1 MLRTSVRTAVG
12 SGGRVLRHRKE
23 AGSSTAAGAAPEGGL
38 GWPLGLAF
46 GLSGVAGLIYEL
58 TWTRYL
64 ALLVGH
70 SAFAQVLVLSVF
82 LGGTALGSFLVA
94 ERSRTLAQPLSAYA
108 LVEALLGALGIAFHL
123 LYRAAEGGLYDV
135 VLPRMGSGWGSGA
148 AIWTIAV
155 LLILPQALLL
165 GATFPLMAAGI
176 VRRRRGAPGR
186 SVADVYLLNTLGG
199 ALGVLIGGFALVPTL
214 GLPGASMVA
223 GALNLTAAAL
233 AYRAGSM
240 LRPGALADGT
250 PLGGGPRVR
259 VSVPLLL
266 GATFLSAL
274 ASFVYEIS
282 WIRMLSL
289 VLGSATHAFDLM
301 LSAFLVGLGVGSFLI
316 RRRADGVVAPVRLLG
331 CVQWAMGLAA
341 LLTLPLYAE
350 SFGVMAWLV
359 DTVPRTDRG
368 YVIFNLARYGLALA
382 VMLPATLL
390 AGMTLPLITGTLLRA
405 GAGERVIGQA
415 YAANT
420 IGSVC
425 GALAGGLVLMSRLG
439 LEGLLAFGAGLD
451 ITIGAALL
459 AWAAP
464 AVRRRATAGGI
475 AALAG
480 VVVVGATLWFVRL
493 DEAVLTS
500 GVYRSGQLP
509 EQGEREML
517 FYRDGL
523 TATVGAHR
531 LPNGSTVIT
540 TNGKGDAS
548 LPLRWLR
555 NAAGERLAPFPMSG
569 EGDETTQVLAPLIT
583 LAHRPDARTVLLVGQ
598 GSGMSTHVLLGAP
611 ELESVVTVEIEP
623 EMIVGSAAFLPA
635 NRRSFDDPRGRFLL
649 QDARR
654 AVVQGEPLDIILSEP
669 SNPWI
674 SGVASLFTVEFY
686 ERVRDRLSDGG
697 VFGQWVH
704 LYEIED
710 EIVLTIL
717 AAFQRTFPEWTAYL
731 TSAADMLVVA
741 SRGPLPR
748 PDWQVAE
755 FAGIRQDLAHAPP
768 LTAGMLESLLLFDHR
783 TLGPLLERW
792 PANTDARPLLDTR
805 AERARF
811 LGGGADGL
819 FSFADHP
826 VNLTR
831 ILSRVRFAPLPYD
844 PPPVIGIAPV
854 ERRAIAGWL
863 TRVGRSGQTP
873 PFAWWDP
880 AVSGLVAFERALE
893 EGPPADWGEWFQRFT
908 LVEGVLH
915 GRAAGWSD
923 ATFYDGVWD
932 YLAEHGAPAAVRES
946 VALLEGLRTLDLSRA
961 SSAADALSLTD
972 PEVFQLLPPSIVL
985 DAAVAAYLGVG
996 DASKARA
1003 ALNAQLPRSG
1013 RPSDDIRNLVLGALV
1028 EEPRAAP

>member
-1 MLRTSVRTAVG
+1 MDPHA
-12 SGGRVLRHRKE
+12 
-23 AGSSTAAGAAPEGGL
+23 
-38 GWPLGLAF
+38 
-46 GLSGVAGLIYEL
+46 
-58 TWTRYL
+58 
-64 ALLVGH
+64 
-70 SAFAQVLVLSVF
+70 
-82 LGGTALGSFLVA
+82 
-94 ERSRTLAQPLSAYA
+94 
-108 LVEALLGALGIAFHL
+108 
-123 LYRAAEGGLYDV
+123 
-135 VLPRMGSGWGSGA
+135 
-148 AIWTIAV
+148 
-155 LLILPQALLL
+155 
-165 GATFPLMAAGI
+165 
-176 VRRRRGAPGR
+176 
-186 SVADVYLLNTLGG
+186 
-199 ALGVLIGGFALVPTL
+199 
-214 GLPGASMVA
+214 
-223 GALNLTAAAL
+223 
-233 AYRAGSM
+233 
-240 LRPGALADGT
+240 
-250 PLGGGPRVR
+250 
-259 VSVPLLL
+259 
-266 GATFLSAL
+266 
-274 ASFVYEIS
+274 
-282 WIRMLSL
+282 LSL

-316 RRRADGVVAPVRLLG
+316 RRRADGVIAPVRLLG
-331 CVQWAMGLAA
+331 LVQWAMGLAA
-341 LLTLPLYAE
+341 LLTLPVYAG
-350 SFGVMAWLV
+350 SFGVMEWLV

-368 YVIFNLARYGLALA
+368 YLIFNVARYGLALF

-420 IGSVC
+420 MGSVC
-425 GALAGGLVLMSRLG
+425 GALAGGLLLMSRFG
-439 LEGLLAFGAGLD
+439 LEGLMACGAGLD
-451 ITIGAALL
+451 IVIGVALL
-459 AWAAP
+459 AWAART
-464 AVRRRATAGGI
+464 VRRRATAGGMI
-475 AALAG
+475 AGLAG
-480 VVVVGATLWFVRL
+480 VVIVGATLWFVRL
-493 DEAVLTS
+493 DQAMLTS
-500 GVYRSGQLP
+500 GVYRSGELP
-509 EQGEREML
+509 ERGEREML

-555 NAAGERLAPFPMSG
+555 NAAGERLPRFPMSG

-598 GSGMSTHVLLGAP
+598 GSGMSTHVLLGNP

-623 EMIVGSAAFLPA
+623 EMIVGSSAFLPA
-635 NRRSFDDPRGRFLL
+635 NHRSFNDPRGRFLL
-649 QDARR
+649 EDARR

-686 ERVRDRLSDGG
+686 RRVHDRLAEGG

-710 EIVLTIL
+710 EVVLTIL
-717 AAFQRTFPEWTAYL
+717 AALHRTFPEWTAYL

-741 SRGPLPR
+741 SKGPLPR
-748 PDWQVAE
+748 PDWQVTE
-755 FAGIRQDLAHAPP
+755 FAGIQQDLAHAPP
-768 LTAGMLESLLLFDHR
+768 LTPGMLESLLLFDHR

-863 TRVGRSGQTP
+863 ARVGRSGQTP
-873 PFAWWDP
+873 PFEWWDP
-880 AVSGLVAFERALE
+880 AVAGLTAFERGLE
-893 EGPPADWGEWFQRFT
+893 EGPPVDWGEWLRQFV

-923 ATFYDGVWD
+923 AMFYDNVAD
-932 YLAEHGAPAAVRES
+932 YIAEHDAPVTVRGS
-946 VALLEGLRTLDLSRA
+946 VALLEGLRTLDLPRA
-961 SSAADALSLTD
+961 SAAADALRLTERD
-972 PEVFQLLPPSIVL
+972 APQLLPSSVVL
-985 DAAVAAYLGVG
+985 DAAVAAYLGSG
-996 DASKARA
+996 EMSKAHA
-1003 ALNAQLPRSG
+1003 AFRAQLQRSG
-1013 RPSDDIRNLVLGALV
+1013 RSSNDIRNLVLGALV
-1028 EEPRAAP
+1028 EDLE